1 MVVILNPDHE
11 PHVAQVLENLS
22 KMLSSNEQLR
32 MDRLFTLS
40 LVVVCDLLNGRGKS
54 RKRHAKSITPGEASA
69 SSLPEKKRSILQIPW
84 YDRNMCCAGALW
96 TAYKHETLDYRTFN
110 NNYNL
115 PMQRKTPFQR
125 ECQSFQRD
133 VGIPLGTLCR
143 PNELE

>member
-1 MVVILNPDHE
+1 
-11 PHVAQVLENLS
+11 
-22 KMLSSNEQLR
+22 
-32 MDRLFTLS
+32 MDRSFTLS
-40 LVVVCDLLNGRGKS
+40 LVVVRALPHRGGKS
-54 RKRHAKSITPGEASA
+54 RKRHAKRITPGEASA